1 MFLIKRKGKKVDKR
15 SEFSAALKKALK
27 NKDEVAVAT
36 IRLILAALKDRDITV
51 REKGVADGVDDEA
64 ILLMLQSMIKQ
75 RQESSKTYSD
85 AGRFDLAEREEAE
98 VDVIRGF
105 LPQQLSDAEV
115 SEVIDS
121 LIEKLG
127 AKNIKDMGKVMGVLK
142 SEYAGRVDMGKAGA
156 VAKEK
161 LG

>member
-1 MFLIKRKGKKVDKR
+1 MDKR